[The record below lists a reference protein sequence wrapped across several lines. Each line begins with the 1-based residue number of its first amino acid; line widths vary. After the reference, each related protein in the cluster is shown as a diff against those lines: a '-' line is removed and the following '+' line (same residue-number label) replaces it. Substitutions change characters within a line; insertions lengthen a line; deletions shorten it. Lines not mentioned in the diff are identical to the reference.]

1 MLPQFLTLVCDRTV
15 PLITSPRDDDHKHK
29 CGATILPERGAP
41 VRAPYGLNIL
51 DNCLTCPVREEHLF
65 CNLSVHAGQRLNE
78 IKSTAVYP
86 KGAMLFI
93 EGQQPRGVFVLCAGK
108 AKLST
113 SSREGKTI
121 ITKISE
127 AGDVLGLNSVV
138 SNRPYE
144 VTAEMMEPGQANF
157 IPRDSLIQFL
167 KDNGEVALRVAEQL
181 SRNYYTA
188 YEEIRTLGLSTSP
201 SEKFAKLL
209 LSWSTKSATERRDLA
224 GQAHADPR
232 GDCGDHRDHPRNCQP
247 PVFRIQEKTAAAAQR
262 IDPGHPQ
269 PAGAGKNRPVLTGR
283 ATRRNGQPGASLRVQ
298 G

>member
-1 MLPQFLTLVCDRTV
+1 M
-15 PLITSPRDDDHKHK
+15 
-29 CGATILPERGAP
+29 
-41 VRAPYGLNIL
+41 RAPYGLNIL
-51 DNCLTCPVREEHLF
+51 DNCLTCPVRGEHLF
-65 CNLSVHAGQRLNE
+65 CNLSAQAGQRLNE

-93 EGQQPRGVFVLCAGK
+93 EGQQPRGVFVLCTGK

-127 AGDVLGLNSVV
+127 PGDVLGLNAVV

-157 IPRDSLIQFL
+157 VPRDSLMHLL
-167 KDNGEVALRVAEQL
+167 KDHPEVAVRIAQQL

-188 YEEIRTLGLSTSP
+188 YEEIRTLGLAVSP

-209 LSWSTKSATERRDLA
+209 LSWSTKSSGDDGTAQVKMTLTHEEIAEIIGTTRETVSRLFSEFKKKQLMQLKGATLVIRSRVAL
-224 GQAHADPR
+224 
-232 GDCGDHRDHPRNCQP
+232 
-247 PVFRIQEKTAAAAQR
+247 EK
-262 IDPGHPQ
+262 I
-269 PAGAGKNRPVLTGR
+269 
-283 ATRRNGQPGASLRVQ
+283 VQ
-298 G
+298 S

>member
-1 MLPQFLTLVCDRTV
+1 M
-15 PLITSPRDDDHKHK
+15 
-29 CGATILPERGAP
+29 
-41 VRAPYGLNIL
+41 RAPYGLNIL

-93 EGQQPRGVFVLCAGK
+93 EGQQPRGIFVLCAGK
-108 AKLST
+108 TKLST

-121 ITKISE
+121 ITKISDS
-127 AGDVLGLNSVV
+127 GDVLGLNAVI

-157 IPRDSLIQFL
+157 IPRDSFLQFL
-167 KDNGEVALRVAEQL
+167 KEQGEVALRVAEQL

-188 YEEIRTLGLSTSP
+188 YEEIRTLGLATSP

-209 LSWSTKSATERRDLA
+209 LSWTTKSAQDDGSAQVKLTLTHEEVAEIIGTTRETVSRLFSEFKKKQLMQMKGA
-224 GQAHADPR
+224 TLVIRSRMALEKI
-232 GDCGDHRDHPRNCQP
+232 CQ
-247 PVFRIQEKTAAAAQR
+247 
-262 IDPGHPQ
+262 
-269 PAGAGKNRPVLTGR
+269 
-283 ATRRNGQPGASLRVQ
+283 S
-298 G
+298 

>member
-1 MLPQFLTLVCDRTV
+1 M
-15 PLITSPRDDDHKHK
+15 
-29 CGATILPERGAP
+29 
-41 VRAPYGLNIL
+41 RAPYGLIIL
-51 DNCLTCPVREEHLF
+51 DNCPSCPVRGQHLF
-65 CNLSVHAGQRLNE
+65 CNLSIRASQRLNE

-113 SSREGKTI
+113 SSRDGKTI

-127 AGDVLGLNSVV
+127 DGDVLGLNAVV

-157 IPRDSLIQFL
+157 IARDSLMHLMQ
-167 KDNGEVALRVAEQL
+167 DYPEVAVRIAQQL

-188 YEEIRTLGLSTSP
+188 YEEVRTLGLAASP

-209 LSWSTKSATERRDLA
+209 LSWSTKYAQDDGSSQVKLTLTHEEIAEMIGTTRETVSRLFSEFKRKQLMQLKGATLVIRSRLA
-224 GQAHADPR
+224 L
-232 GDCGDHRDHPRNCQP
+232 
-247 PVFRIQEKTAAAAQR
+247 EKM
-262 IDPGHPQ
+262 
-269 PAGAGKNRPVLTGR
+269 
-283 ATRRNGQPGASLRVQ
+283 VQ
-298 G
+298 S